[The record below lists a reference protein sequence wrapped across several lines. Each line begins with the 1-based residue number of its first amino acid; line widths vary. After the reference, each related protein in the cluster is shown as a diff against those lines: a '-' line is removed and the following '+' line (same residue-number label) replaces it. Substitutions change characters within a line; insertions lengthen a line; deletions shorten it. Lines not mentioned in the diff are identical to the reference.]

1 MTRSVNHQMLTELQ
15 ITQYT
20 VYIAEHSLI
29 LTKNTKIQLISY
41 VPQSNWWV
49 HKGLTDRGLAAL
61 LLKKP
66 KYIPP
71 PMSGGYCYTFLR
83 VNFARCLHFPI
94 ISVLEFKVVKGFAN
108 AIMVFSVRHRS
119 QWVEPP

>member
-61 LLKKP
+61 LLH
-66 KYIPP
+66 
-71 PMSGGYCYTFLR
+71 TLD
-83 VNFARCLHFPI
+83 N
-94 ISVLEFKVVKGFAN
+94 
-108 AIMVFSVRHRS
+108 S
-119 QWVEPP
+119 QQKSCK